1 MSDIAD
7 ESSTIETMWTDQ
19 AIRQAHV
26 EANSA
31 KIHSDRCL
39 WCGEPTVDAE
49 SSFCSY
55 GPESC
60 ATDYNRQQEI
70 RKKQGLAN

>member
-1 MSDIAD
+1 MSDMAD
-7 ESSTIETMWTDQ
+7 ESSAVETMWADQ

-26 EANSA
+26 EASSA

-39 WCGEPTVDAE
+39 WCGDQAQDKD

-55 GPESC
+55 GPGSC

-70 RKKQGLAN
+70 RKKQGL